1 MEKDMLIKEIIT
13 KEKVI
18 SLMDEYYSIKM
29 REDVHFAFELGAKN
43 TDLTVIPDVKI
54 YLEKYIMGDRIRVY
68 ATLDDIKEV
77 LDVYAANRECELLS
91 FKYCGGVRKAGY
103 YFDEDTPMFEGIAIK
118 MKKKAKVKRRK
129 K

>member
-18 SLMDEYYSIKM
+18 SLMDQYYSIKM
-29 REDVHFAFELGAKN
+29 REDVHFTFELGTKN

-77 LDVYAANRECELLS
+77 LDAYAANHGCELLS
-91 FKYCGGVRKAGY
+91 FKYCGDVRKTGY
-103 YFDEDTPMFEGIAIK
+103 YFDEDTPFFEGIAIT
-118 MKKKAKVKRRK
+118 MNKKIKVKRRK